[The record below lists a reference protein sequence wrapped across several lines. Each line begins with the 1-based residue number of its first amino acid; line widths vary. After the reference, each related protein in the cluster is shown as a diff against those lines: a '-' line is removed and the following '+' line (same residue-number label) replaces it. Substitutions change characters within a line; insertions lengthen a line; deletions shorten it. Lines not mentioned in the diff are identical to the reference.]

1 MFGLFKKKTERE
13 KLLEQYKGLM
23 DDSFKLSKTD
33 RTASDQKYAEAQEV
47 MNQVDK
53 MDGK

>member
-13 KLLEQYKGLM
+13 VLLEKYKKLM
-23 DDSFKLSKTD
+23 DESFKLSKSD
-33 RTASDQKYAEAQEV
+33 RSAGDKKYADAQEIIAK
-47 MNQVDK
+47 VDK